1 MSTRDF
7 LVELGTEELPPKALK
22 TLGEAFLAGIEK
34 GLKAAGLS
42 YSASRY
48 YAAPRRLAVLIEQLE
63 EQQADRTQNI
73 DGPPVQAAFDK
84 DGNPTQAALGFAKK
98 CGVELSQIDQSGPK
112 LKFSQS
118 IPGQAAA
125 GLLPGIVETSL
136 NELPI
141 PKRMRW
147 GARKT
152 EFVRPSQWL
161 VMLFGDEVIDCEIL
175 AQQSGRVSRGHRFHA
190 NHEVRISAPA
200 SYAEDLRGAY
210 VIADFTERRAQIAA
224 RIDQLAAEQQ
234 GTAIVPPALLDE
246 VSALVE
252 WPVPLVCSFEER
264 FLEVPQEA
272 LIITMQDNQKYFCLL
287 DASGK
292 LLPRFITVANVE
304 SKDPAQ
310 IISGNEKVVRPR
322 LTDAEFFFK
331 QDKKQ
336 KLESFNQRLANVV
349 FQAQLGSV
357 FDKAQ
362 RVSAL
367 AGFIAERTAGNA
379 TNAARAGL
387 LCKCDLASEMVG
399 EFPEMQGIAGYY
411 YAKHDGEAEDVALAL
426 NEQYMPRGAGA
437 ELPSTLTGSA
447 VALADKLDTLVG
459 IFGIGMLP
467 TGSKDPYAL
476 RRAALGVLRILIE
489 KQLDLDLADAV
500 AFAIKQFAGKVS
512 DLKNATTERNGVI
525 KKEDIPLKDLV
536 FDFIYDRLRAR
547 YEDEGVEMA
556 VYQAVRAVSPT
567 SPLDF
572 DQRVQ
577 AVQGFRALPQAAAL
591 AAANKRVSNLLS
603 KAEGQVAA
611 SVEAHYFDNPSEFA
625 LNAAIQQAEQAVQPL
640 AAARQ
645 YNLALS
651 QLANLRE
658 PVDAFFEAVLVNAED
673 PAVRANRYAL
683 LAKLRGLFLGVADI
697 SVLG

>member
-1 MSTRDF
+1 MSALDF

-22 TLGEAFLAGIEK
+22 TLGESFLSGVEK

-42 YSASRY
+42 YSGARY
-48 YAAPRRLAVLIEQLE
+48 YAAPRRLAVLVEQLAT
-63 EQQADRTQNI
+63 EQPDRTVNL
-73 DGPPVQAAFDK
+73 DGPPVQAAFDA

-98 CGVELSQIDQSGPK
+98 CGVELAAIDQSGPK
-112 LKFSQS
+112 LKFSQH
-118 IPGQAAA
+118 IPGQRAYT
-125 GLLPGIVETSL
+125 LLPGIVENSL

-161 VMLFGDEVIDCEIL
+161 VMLFGDQIVDCEIL
-175 AQQSGRVSRGHRFHA
+175 AQKAGRFSRGHRFHA
-190 NHEVRISAPA
+190 NHDVRISAPA
-200 SYAEDLRGAY
+200 MYAQELRGAY
-210 VIADFTERRAQIAA
+210 VIADAAERREQIAK
-224 RIDQLAAEQQ
+224 RIEQLAAEQQ

-272 LIITMQDNQKYFCLL
+272 LITTMQDNQKYFCLL
-287 DASGK
+287 DADGK

-336 KLESFNQRLANVV
+336 PLEAFNQRLANVV
-349 FQAQLGSV
+349 FQAQLGTV
-357 FDKAQ
+357 YDKAQ
-362 RVSAL
+362 RISAL
-367 AGFIAERTAGNA
+367 AGFIAGRIGGDAKRG
-379 TNAARAGL
+379 ARAGL
-387 LCKCDLASEMVG
+387 LSKCDLASEMVG

-411 YAKHDGEAEDVALAL
+411 YALNDGEPQDVALAL

-437 ELPSTLTGSA
+437 ELPSTLTGAA

-489 KQLDLDLADAV
+489 KGLELDLGATVEFAVRQYASKVKAAGLAPQV
-500 AFAIKQFAGKVS
+500 
-512 DLKNATTERNGVI
+512 LE
-525 KKEDIPLKDLV
+525 
-536 FDFIYDRLRAR
+536 FIFDRLRAR
-547 YEDEGVEMA
+547 YEDEGVDVS
-556 VYQAVRAVSPT
+556 VYQAVRAVNPM

-577 AVQGFRALPQAAAL
+577 AVQAFRKLPEADAL

-603 KAEGQVAA
+603 KADGQIA
-611 SVEAHYFDNPSEFA
+611 SSIEAHYFDTPAEFT
-625 LNAAIQQAEQAVQPL
+625 LNAAIQKADNAVQPL
-640 AAARQ
+640 AQSRQ
-645 YNLALS
+645 YREALA
-651 QLANLRE
+651 QLASLRT
-658 PVDAFFEAVLVNAED
+658 PVDSFFEAVLVNAED
-673 PAVRANRYAL
+673 PKVRANRYAL
-683 LAKLRGLFLGVADI
+683 LARLRGLFLGVADI

>member
-1 MSTRDF
+1 MSAHDF

-22 TLGEAFLAGIEK
+22 SLGEAFLAGVEK

-42 YSASRY
+42 YQSARY
-48 YAAPRRLAVLIEQLE
+48 YAAPRRLAVQVEALAS
-63 EQQADRTQNI
+63 QQPDRTVNL

-118 IPGQAAA
+118 IAGQSTVS
-125 GLLPGIVETSL
+125 LLPGIVEASL

-147 GARKT
+147 AARKE
-152 EFVRPSQWL
+152 EFVRPTQWL
-161 VMLFGDEVIDCEIL
+161 VMLFGHHVVDCEIL
-175 AQQSGRVSRGHRFHA
+175 AQKAGRLSRGHRFHA
-190 NHEVRISAPA
+190 NYEVVIESPA
-200 SYAEDLRGAY
+200 SYSHDLRGAF
-210 VIADFTERRAQIAA
+210 VVADFAKRREQIAA
-224 RIDQLAAEQQ
+224 RVEELAKAEN

-246 VSALVE
+246 VAALVE

-272 LIITMQDNQKYFCLL
+272 LITTMQDNQKYFCLL
-287 DASGK
+287 DANGK
-292 LLPRFITVANVE
+292 LLPRFITVANIE

-310 IISGNEKVVRPR
+310 IVAGNEKVVRPR

-331 QDKKQ
+331 QDKRQ
-336 KLESFNQRLANVV
+336 PLEKRNERLANVV

-357 FDKAQ
+357 FNKAE

-367 AGFIAERTAGNA
+367 AGFIAERIGGDA
-379 TNAARAGL
+379 TRATRAGIL
-387 LCKCDLASEMVG
+387 SKCDLASEMVG

-411 YAKHDGEAEDVALAL
+411 YAKHDGEAEDVAQAL

-437 ELPSTLTGSA
+437 ELPSTLTGAA
-447 VALADKLDTLVG
+447 VAVADKLDTLVG

-489 KQLDLDLADAV
+489 KQLDLDLVEAV
-500 AFAIKQFAGKVS
+500 AFAIGQYGDKVKAEG
-512 DLKNATTERNGVI
+512 LAQQV
-525 KKEDIPLKDLV
+525 L
-536 FDFIYDRLRAR
+536 DFIFDRLRAR
-547 YEDEGVEMA
+547 YEDEGIDVA
-556 VYQAVRAVSPT
+556 VYQAVRALSPAA
-567 SPLDF
+567 PLDF

-577 AVQGFRALPQAAAL
+577 AVQAFRQLPEASAL
-591 AAANKRVSNLLS
+591 AAANKRVSNILA
-603 KAEGQVAA
+603 KAEGELPA
-611 SVEAHYFDNPSEFA
+611 A
-625 LNAAIQQAEQAVQPL
+625 LNSALLEAGAEQALAQAVAAAAQAVTPM
-640 AAARQ
+640 AAARC
-645 YNLALS
+645 YREALT
-651 QLANLRE
+651 QLASLRA
-658 PVDAFFEAVLVNAED
+658 PVDTFFDAVMVNAD
-673 PAVRANRYAL
+673 DAAVRANRLAL
-683 LAKLRGLFLGVADI
+683 LNQLRGLFLGVADI
-697 SVLG
+697 SLLG